1 MNEENKYNLS
11 GGIDNNLKLIGPGWI
26 KTCIEGI
33 LFISEDPVKL
43 KTISETLGIKELK
56 AKEIIDEIDREYIEQ
71 NRGFIIKKISGGY
84 RMYSNPALQDLLKK
98 FIKTNIRPRLS
109 QAAIETLAIAAYR
122 QPITRTEIAEIRGV
136 KIITP
141 GKPKGGDT
149 VYDKQKKRKKF
160 RARAGIEPIIGH
172 LKTDF
177 RMAQNYLLDVQDC
190 ILIWLY
196 VTVFIC
202 QESME

>member
-136 KIITP
+136 RTDSVIVALVEKGLLKESGKLKEP
-141 GKPKGGDT
+141 GN
-149 VYDKQKKRKKF
+149 
-160 RARAGIEPIIGH
+160 PIIYRT
-172 LKTDF
+172 TDKF
-177 RMAQNYLLDVQDC
+177 LEAVGINSLDDLPP
-190 ILIWLY
+190 IEDFKEDEEL
-196 VTVFIC
+196 
-202 QESME
+202 SGD